1 MNHEHERG
9 DRTDTASQALN
20 RALVNF
26 VNNATH
32 RRRRPHRDARLV
44 FNARFRMFNKLV
56 AKRIYTEF
64 SFHQLKIPTELRA

>member
-1 MNHEHERG
+1 MSMKGATGRSEHLKLSTG
-9 DRTDTASQALN
+9 LLSTSI
-20 RALVNF
+20 NF

-56 AKRIYTEF
+56 AKRIYTEIYD
-64 SFHQLKIPTELRA
+64 SIS